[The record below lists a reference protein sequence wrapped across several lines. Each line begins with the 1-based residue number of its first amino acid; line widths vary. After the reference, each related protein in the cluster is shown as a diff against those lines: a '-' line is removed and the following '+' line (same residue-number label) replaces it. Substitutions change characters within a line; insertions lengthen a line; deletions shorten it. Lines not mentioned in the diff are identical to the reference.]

1 MTKDATGQAIE
12 RMADD
17 EEVRTAVAAGDT
29 AALEDLEL
37 SEEERAMLV
46 AAADDFPEVEG
57 FASFTDLKIPGGGI
71 TYPKVTLPSSFNKV
85 ATYAGITIKY

>member
-17 EEVRTAVAAGDT
+17 DEVRTAVAAGDT

-57 FASFTDLKIPGGGI
+57 FAAYLKVGDISGLKSLKIPNA
-71 TYPKVTLPSSFNKV
+71 FNKA
-85 ATYAGITIKY
+85 ATYAGIKIKY